1 MRLGIAKR
9 HRFVELSPCVHRF
22 LLAVQPPLNGVGRFL
37 QSTLSLHP
45 CLELQRSFSSPL
57 LPPSWRPSSRPL
69 WRPSWRPS
77 CSTSSRLRSSHL
89 RARTMAKRSHTRMRV
104 VVSPVEVMMA
114 HDMCSRPVR
123 SLSSQGPSCWIPFQ
137 TTNTVAVITIVAK
150 TTT

>member
-57 LPPSWRPSSRPL
+57 LPAFL
-69 WRPSWRPS
+69 AA
-77 CSTSSRLRSSHL
+77 LFEAFMEAFL
-89 RARTMAKRSHTRMRV
+89 AAF
-104 VVSPVEVMMA
+104 
-114 HDMCSRPVR
+114 
-123 SLSSQGPSCWIPFQ
+123 L
-137 TTNTVAVITIVAK
+137 
-150 TTT
+150 